1 MILFF
6 KNRGTED
13 IYDGNNTKAARKTLP
28 QQLHRRATRALDQLN
43 GAISLKSLSLP
54 GLRLEKLK
62 GDRAGQH
69 SIRINDQYRVCFRW
83 TDAGPE
89 DVEIVDYH

>member
-1 MILFF
+1 LIVSF
-6 KNRGTED
+6 KDRGTED
-13 IYDGNNTKAARKTLP
+13 IFDGTDSKAARKTLSSD
-28 QQLHRRATRALDQLN
+28 LHGRASKTLDQLN
-43 GAISLKSLSLP
+43 AAVSLVSLSLP

-62 GDRAGQH
+62 GDRTGQH

-83 TDAGPE
+83 TEMGAE